1 MDWFPLL
8 SDIRQNTG
16 LSITNASTIKRIGGG
31 DIHQAYH
38 LHTPE
43 ADFFLKLNHAEALSL
58 FESEADSLKAIA
70 NSQTVTCPTP
80 IGFGIADR
88 AQKAWLL
95 MEYIPLTS
103 KGDDFQRGQAIAM
116 LHHTLNRSENGQL
129 APKPFGW
136 HQDNFIGHTP
146 QLNAWHSDWVSF
158 YAQQRLKPQLNWA
171 KQKGAP
177 TQLLQLGNQ
186 LIEILPQFFTSYK
199 PEPSLLHGDL
209 WGGNSAFI
217 ANGDPVIYDPACY
230 YGDRETDIAMTE
242 LFGGFSDAFYAGYNQ
257 IFPLDAGYPQRR
269 PLYQLYPILNH
280 FNLFGGHYA
289 QQAIRMMQSLLTAD

>member
-1 MDWFPLL
+1 MNWSSLL
-8 SDIRQNTG
+8 SDIRKKTG
-16 LSITNASTIKRIGGG
+16 LSVISASTIKRISGG

-43 ADFFLKLNHAEALSL
+43 ADYFLKLNHTEALSL
-58 FESEADSLKAIA
+58 FESEADSLNAIA
-70 NSQTVTCPTP
+70 NSQTIACPTP
-80 IGFGIADR
+80 IDFGLAENV
-88 AQKAWLL
+88 QKSWLL
-95 MEYIPLTS
+95 MAYLPLTA

-116 LHHTLNRSENGQL
+116 MHHTLNQSENGQRY
-129 APKPFGW
+129 GW

-158 YAQQRLKPQLNWA
+158 YTQQRLKPQLNWA
-171 KQKGAP
+171 KQQGAP
-177 TQLLQLGNQ
+177 AQLLQLGNQ
-186 LIEILPQFFTSYK
+186 LIETLPQFFIDYHPK
-199 PEPSLLHGDL
+199 PSLLHGDL
-209 WGGNSAFI
+209 WGGNSAFLTD
-217 ANGDPVIYDPACY
+217 GEPVVYDPASY

-257 IFPLDAGYPQRR
+257 VFPLDSGYPQRR

-289 QQAIRMMQSLLTAD
+289 QQAIRIMQSLLRKG